1 MARKAFW
8 PRGKGFCH
16 AGAWGL
22 VATTKLFPTLAKRKW
37 RVEVPKLHQ
46 VLRCGHSAAA
56 YQAGTMTTKCVVFFK
71 SLKINPQLI
80 FLIGDLAL
88 FPKDTV
94 ITIANLSSAVAGM
107 LWQATCMSLTVVW
120 RSLRSAVSV
129 LWFTAEQRGASSVTW
144 GWLPSCP

>member
-1 MARKAFW
+1 MAQKAFW

-16 AGAWGL
+16 AEAWGL
-22 VATTKLFPTLAKRKW
+22 VATTKLFPTLARREW
-37 RVEVPKLHQ
+37 RVEVPTLHQ
-46 VLRCGHSAAA
+46 VLRCGHSTAAC
-56 YQAGTMTTKCVVFFK
+56 QAGTMTTKSRV
-71 SLKINPQLI
+71 
-80 FLIGDLAL
+80 GDLAL

-144 GWLPSCP
+144 VWLPSCP

>member
-1 MARKAFW
+1 M
-8 PRGKGFCH
+8 
-16 AGAWGL
+16 
-22 VATTKLFPTLAKRKW
+22 
-37 RVEVPKLHQ
+37 EVPKLHQ

-56 YQAGTMTTKCVVFFK
+56 YQAGTMTTKCVFVL
-71 SLKINPQLI
+71 SRV
-80 FLIGDLAL
+80 GDLAL